1 MQVLIDAREKLDISW
16 GNNDREKDANE
27 TKLMECNTID
37 ADKFVQ
43 YAATIRRL
51 WQDRGIR
58 RAYERRKEFQMV
70 FIIPNSWLVV
80 WWLQFPNEKK
90 IIEIPCNFRAIP
102 WITFWMN

>member
-27 TKLMECNTID
+27 TKLMECNSID
-37 ADKFVQ
+37 LDKFVQ
-43 YAATIRRL
+43 YAKTIRRL

-70 FIIPNSWLVV
+70 LKVCYDLSDFNMFIILI
-80 WWLQFPNEKK
+80 LKQFN
-90 IIEIPCNFRAIP
+90 
-102 WITFWMN
+102 